1 MSGQQQRWHPD
12 VTVATVVVRDGRLL
26 QVEESIGGRLLLNQP
41 AGHLEPNESL
51 LDAAVRETLEET
63 GWDVRLAQFIVTY
76 QWVAPNGQCFL
87 RFAFVADALTHHPDR
102 GLDVGVVRALWMTPE
117 ELSASTER
125 LRSPLVWDVV
135 ADYLA
140 GQRYPLSLVRH
151 VA

>member
-1 MSGQQQRWHPD
+1 MGCAQR
-12 VTVATVVVRDGRLL
+12 
-26 QVEESIGGRLLLNQP
+26 
-41 AGHLEPNESL
+41 
-51 LDAAVRETLEET
+51 AVLFA
-63 GWDVRLAQFIVTY
+63 L
-76 QWVAPNGQCFL
+76 CL
-87 RFAFVADALTHHPDR
+87 RCRCLTHHPDR

-151 VA
+151 LA